1 MNKSGI
7 IRRLNKELADINR
20 SPPTDCSVGPYG
32 EDIYHWQATI
42 MGPPDTPYAG
52 GVFFLDIHF
61 PNNYPFS
68 PPKVTFTSKI
78 YHCNVNSIG
87 GISLDILREKWSPAF
102 TILKV
107 LSIIRSLL
115 SNPNPDIN
123 IFGGAGQI
131 YDYEEIVKL
140 NIEYEKL
147 KQELTILQCG
157 EMRYIPYEQSR
168 DLPHSR
174 EWDNMTEEHKQ
185 AVSTLGYNKE
195 IWDQQQKIINKYIIK
210 EENLYK
216 QRINRKQ
223 NRQLCSR
230 RRGPGNPEIARV
242 YKEDKEKH
250 DRVAK
255 EWTKKYAT

>member
-1 MNKSGI
+1 MAL
-7 IRRLNKELADINR
+7 RRLNKELADINR
-20 SPPTDCSVGPYG
+20 SQPPDCSAGPCG

-87 GISLDILREKWSPAF
+87 GISLDILRYQWSPAF
-102 TILKV
+102 TILEV

-115 SNPNPDIN
+115 SNPNPYIN

-131 YDYEEIVKL
+131 YDHEEVVKL

-147 KQELTILQCG
+147 KQELNILQCG
-157 EMRYIPYEQSR
+157 EMRYLPYGQSQ

-174 EWDNMTEEHKQ
+174 EWDNMSEEHKQ
-185 AVSTLGYNKE
+185 SASTLGYNKE
-195 IWDQQQKIINKYIIK
+195 IWDQQQYIINKYIKK
-210 EENLYK
+210 EDIIFK
-216 QRINRKQ
+216 QTLNREQ
-223 NRQLCSR
+223 YQQLCLR
-230 RRGPGNPEIARV
+230 MQGPGNPEIARM
-242 YKEDKEKH
+242 YKEDKVKH
-250 DRVAK
+250 DRIAK
-255 EWTKKYAT
+255 EWTRKYAT